1 MTTRRIVLLLIL
13 SFHVFSL
20 NAQRIAVKSTS
31 GEIIPGAWIEL
42 SVAGAAEKRIQITDA
57 NGIASFSIVNKQ
69 QVLLVKMTGFNA
81 FKDTLHSGCSSFNAA
96 LQPGTDSLGTVT
108 ITAQWSATT
117 TGEAVQQVR
126 VIDRKE
132 IDARGAQ
139 TLRDVLSNELNMR
152 PAEDA
157 VLGSSTSLMGLSGEN
172 VKILID
178 GIPVIGRLNG
188 NVDLSQLNLQNID
201 RIEIVEGP
209 LSVSYGTNALAGAI
223 NLITKKQQTA
233 NIAAETELF
242 YQSSGQFNS
251 NLRLSGRCKRSIL
264 AVSGSR
270 NFFDGWSSWQQ
281 PFYVDWVPVADTT
294 RTDQWKPR
302 EQHMLNGYSCTYF
315 SRSSLSFNADVFSE
329 KMISR
334 GAPRNPYGE
343 TAFDD
348 QFTTSRNSFTAG
360 YRWQPRPHFIL
371 TTTAA
376 VSAFER
382 VKNTW
387 LRDLTTLSNTLA
399 SGNGLQDT
407 SAFSLQLLRSVAVF
421 HKDSSHFRFESG
433 IDINRETALGKR
445 IEGNNAEIID
455 AAAFG
460 AGEYRTEKLVLRAG
474 VRAAWNS
481 VFSAPVIPSLQLK
494 YNAGKKIIIRAS
506 WGQGFRAPSLKEL
519 YFYFVDVNHNIQG
532 NTLLKAETANS
543 FMLNMQHKITRKK
556 LTINSSLQLFAN
568 DIRNLITLA
577 QITSTEFS
585 YINVGRYKTTGITGN
600 VQVNF
605 GNWNFSAGASET
617 GRFNQLYTEDNTLPE
632 YVWSTELR
640 SNIVYTA
647 EKPAIQFSVWWKYN
661 GSLPGYAL
669 NNNGTAILTQ
679 VDAWNMLDAQFT
691 KGFFSN
697 QLRFSAGI
705 KNLTNVRSVNTAAA
719 SGTAHSSGTSQPV
732 ATGRQYFFRLQW
744 QFQYSVK

>member
-1 MTTRRIVLLLIL
+1 MNRLVLLIL
-13 SFHVFSL
+13 LFSL
-20 NAQRIAVKSTS
+20 QVIDLKAQRILVKTTS
-31 GEIIPGAWIEL
+31 GEIVPGAWIEL
-42 SVAGAAEKRIQITDA
+42 SVVGTTEKRIQISDA
-57 NGIASFSIVNKQ
+57 NGLAVFSIADKQ
-69 QVLLVKMTGFNA
+69 QVLLVKMTGFNS
-81 FKDTLHSGCSSFNAA
+81 FKDTLNSKCSSYNAV
-96 LQPGTDSLGTVT
+96 LQPGTDSLGTVI

-126 VIDRKE
+126 IIDRKE

-152 PAEDA
+152 PSEDA
-157 VLGSSTSLMGLSGEN
+157 VLGSSASLMGLSGEN

-188 NVDLSQLNLQNID
+188 NVDLSQINLQNIE

-233 NIAAETELF
+233 NIAAETELY

-264 AVSGSR
+264 AISGGR
-270 NFFDGWSSWQQ
+270 NFFDGWSSWQN

-302 EQHMLNGYSCTYF
+302 EQLLLNAYSCTYF

-348 QFTTSRNSFTAG
+348 QFNTSRNSFTAG
-360 YRWQPRPHFIL
+360 YRWQPQPHFIL

-376 VSAFER
+376 VSEFER
-382 VKNTW
+382 IKNTW
-387 LRDLTTLSNTLA
+387 LRDLTTLTNTLA

-421 HKDSSHFRFESG
+421 HKDSSHYRFETG
-433 IDINRETALGKR
+433 IDVNRETALGKR
-445 IEGNNAEIID
+445 IDGTEAEIID

-460 AGEYRTEKLVLRAG
+460 AGEFRTDKFVLRAG

-494 YNAGKKIIIRAS
+494 YNAGKKFIIRAS

-532 NTLLKAETANS
+532 NEQLKAETANS
-543 FMLNMQHKITRKK
+543 FMLNVQHKTSIRK
-556 LTINSSLQLFAN
+556 LHINSTLQLFAN

-585 YINVGRYKTTGITGN
+585 YINVGQYKTRGVTGN
-600 VQVNF
+600 LQLSS
-605 GNWNFSAGASET
+605 GNWIFSAGASYT
-617 GRFNQLYTEDNTLPE
+617 GRFNQLSAEYASLPE
-632 YVWSTELR
+632 FVWSTELR
-640 SNIVYTA
+640 SNVVYTA
-647 EKPAIQFSVWWKYN
+647 EKPSIQFSVWWKYN
-661 GSLPGYAL
+661 GSLPGYSITSNGNTAL
-669 NNNGTAILTQ
+669 TK
-679 VDAWNMLDAQFT
+679 VDPWNMLDAQFT
-691 KGFFSN
+691 KGLFDN
-697 QLRFSAGI
+697 QLRISAGV